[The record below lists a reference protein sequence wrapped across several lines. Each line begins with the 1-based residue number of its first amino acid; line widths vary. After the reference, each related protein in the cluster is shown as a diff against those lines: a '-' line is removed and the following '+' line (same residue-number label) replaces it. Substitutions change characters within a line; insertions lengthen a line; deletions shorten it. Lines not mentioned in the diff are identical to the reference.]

1 MMDDITINNL
11 LLKHERLPYFHGVF
25 GKDAIENIHTH
36 SLPCSFIFNE
46 DNFAGKGTHWVAV
59 YIDDNHALD
68 FYDSFGEPPALKEFK
83 SFIRPFKLS
92 YNKTQVQSFE
102 SGTCG
107 QHCIFFLINRT
118 KNVTMN
124 SLVSKYFNMYD
135 KLSNDL
141 YVYNYVNR
149 RYGLK

>member
-11 LLKHERLPYFHGVF
+11 LLKHEKLPYFHGVF
-25 GKDAIENIHTH
+25 GKDEIENIHTH

-46 DNFAGKGTHWVAV
+46 DNFAGKGTHWVVV

-102 SGTCG
+102 SATCG